1 MEKKFGL
8 IGSAVS
14 HSFSKAYFDEKFFQ
28 EGLRDYH
35 YDLYPLN
42 SIDELT
48 TLLKENPELCGLNV
62 TIPYKEQVMKF
73 LSEISVDARKIG
85 AVNVI
90 KFNGDKLMG
99 FNTDCDAF
107 FETTEKWFHSPE
119 NSQALILG
127 TGGSS
132 KAAQVAL
139 MKLNVPFKI
148 VSREKGKTDFAYEE
162 LSKEILQKFNLI
174 VNTTPLGM
182 SPNTNAFPALDYDAL
197 GPDHFVYDLIY
208 NPARTMFLQKAEMRG
223 CTIKNGLEMLHVQA
237 DKAWKIWNR

>member
-148 VSREKGKTDFAYEE
+148 VSREKGKTD
-162 LSKEILQKFNLI
+162 LIILN
-174 VNTTPLGM
+174 
-182 SPNTNAFPALDYDAL
+182 
-197 GPDHFVYDLIY
+197 
-208 NPARTMFLQKAEMRG
+208 
-223 CTIKNGLEMLHVQA
+223 
-237 DKAWKIWNR
+237 DK